1 MPAQPSKLPARLII
15 VVGGVFLLMLILHL
29 VGVAMLRY
37 FVERE
42 LHPALPKGTYIGE
55 VHLNLFSGSLRI
67 HDFELR
73 DQDGVRMRF
82 GELRVKVNPW
92 RLVTGA
98 VHVQEAAL
106 SHAYAR
112 VERRA
117 DGAFDLGLPAFGGEG
132 PPAPAG
138 EPVDLTLD
146 GVDLDRITIE
156 YHDGELASAGY
167 VHSLKV
173 GAYSLRADKQQ
184 VPLDWRLSWDGRSI
198 DGKAV
203 VAIDQ
208 GAIAANGELATELL
222 DIGRAQQLARMQPVA
237 RGEVLYQGPF
247 AWQAPRL
254 TLSGRISA
262 PALAYSADGQQAD
275 ISDLAIPA
283 FELDLFTAPAV
294 RADLGFAQPV
304 TLKGLTWQAAEQGAE
319 LSALQLGGRLQFAA
333 GKALDAQGLTLRA
346 QGLAWRDAQ
355 RQAQL
360 GGVDLAADVHQGLSD
375 GSGPPTLTARVSA
388 ASVDYQEAAQALA
401 AQLAGLN
408 ISDLTLNATD
418 GQPGRGLAANIAIG
432 NGKVTQDANVI
443 DWSTVSAKL
452 QGRLAEAVKIAGDV
466 AIDGLSVASP
476 ALPNGPLTLS
486 QVSASGLDV
495 GEQTSF
501 DRLRLQGL
509 GLPAALPATALKIA
523 AVDLSAGR
531 YSAQSGVSL
540 GEIVIDGLQTGVIR
554 NEAGAWQHVMSSAK
568 ASANPQPPPTTQA
581 SPPKEDLAWK
591 IAAVSITGDSH
602 ITVADR
608 QNPGMQPVRYGVKKI
623 QVGSLASTAPDSNTP
638 FEIALSPDEYSEFR
652 IAGDVRPL
660 AKKLYLKA
668 QGHLH
673 GFGLSSVN
681 GLIANDLGH
690 RFLAG
695 QLDNDFSITID
706 SEKLDMKNALA
717 MASLDVEEIEG
728 KEGPPLSTAI
738 ALLEDRDGNIKL
750 EVPVAGDLSDPDFRV
765 LGALNPII
773 MKAVAGTAALA
784 IQPLGSVLL
793 VGGLLADQA
802 LKVTF
807 DPALF
812 DPGSTELNAASR
824 KYLGQLAGKLSQK
837 PKLKVRVCGVVA
849 DAERKKDKNGNYV
862 DKEADVLAVAQRR
875 ADAAVAYLVSKGAGR
890 KQLRRCRPSIDKKA
904 DAKPRVDIKF

>member
-15 VVGGVFLLMLILHL
+15 VVGGAFLLMLMLHL

-73 DQDGVRMRF
+73 DQGGVRMRF

-92 RLVTGA
+92 RLATGA

-167 VHSLKV
+167 IHRLKV

-184 VPLDWRLSWDGRSI
+184 VPLDWRLSWDGRAI

-203 VAIDQ
+203 VVIDQ

-237 RGEVLYQGPF
+237 RGEMSYQGPF

-254 TLSGRISA
+254 TLGGRIAA
-262 PALAYSADGQQAD
+262 PALDYRADGQQAV
-275 ISDLAIPA
+275 IEDLKIPA
-283 FELDLFTAPAV
+283 FELDLLTAPAL
-294 RADLGFAQPV
+294 RADVAFAEPA
-304 TLKGLTWQAAEQGAE
+304 TLKGLQWQAAAQGAE
-319 LSALQLGGRLQFAA
+319 LSALQLDGRLQFAA
-333 GKALDAQGLTLRA
+333 GKAVDAKGLTLRA
-346 QGLAWRDAQ
+346 QGLTWRDAQ

-452 QGRLAEAVKIAGDV
+452 QGRLAEAVTIAGDV

-501 DRLRLQGL
+501 DRLRLQGI

-523 AVDLSAGR
+523 AVDLNAGR

-540 GEIVIDGLQTGVIR
+540 GEIIIDGLQTGVIR
-554 NEAGAWQHVMSSAK
+554 NETGAWQHVMSGAT
-568 ASANPQPPPTTQA
+568 AATQPAPTPA
-581 SPPKEDLAWK
+581 SPAQAEQLAWK
-591 IAAVSITGDSH
+591 IGGVRITGDSH

-608 QNPGMQPVRYGVKKI
+608 QNPGMQPIRYGVRKI
-623 QVGSLASTAPDSNTP
+623 EVGALASTAPDSNTP
-638 FEIALSPDEYSEFR
+638 FDIALSPDQYSEFR

-660 AKKLYLKA
+660 ARKLYLKA
-668 QGHLH
+668 EGHLH

-690 RFLAG
+690 RFVAG

-717 MASLDVEEIEG
+717 MASLDVEQIEG

-750 EVPVAGDLSDPDFRV
+750 EVPVAGDLSDPGFRV
-765 LGALNPII
+765 MGALNPII

-812 DPGSTELNAASR
+812 EAGSTDLNAKSR
-824 KYLGQLAGKLSQK
+824 TYLGQLAGKLSQK

-849 DAERKKDKNGNYV
+849 ATERQKDKKGNYV
-862 DKEADVLAVAQRR
+862 DQEADVLAIAQRR
-875 ADAAVAYLVSKGAGR
+875 ADAAVAYLVSKGAGDR
-890 KQLRRCRPSIDKKA
+890 QLRRCRPSIDNGA